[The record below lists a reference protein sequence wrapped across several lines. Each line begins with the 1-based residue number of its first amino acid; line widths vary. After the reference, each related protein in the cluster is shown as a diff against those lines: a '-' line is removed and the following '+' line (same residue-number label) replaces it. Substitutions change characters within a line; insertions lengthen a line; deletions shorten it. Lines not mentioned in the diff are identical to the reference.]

1 MIPKFFGQFLLERRI
16 IDVGQLT
23 RAIKYQEEQKLRLGE
38 LAVREGYM
46 TQAEVDQI
54 RNAQKSTDKY
64 FGEIA
69 VEKLILT
76 TDQLKKLITLQ
87 KNSHVYLGESL
98 VHLGI
103 LSQDEIKKQLDNF
116 KEDQKDIDQQEI
128 KVTINHPK
136 KEYFFHFVD
145 LTVKLLRRVAGVE
158 AKVGD
163 MQVEKEKAATNY
175 ITSIIE
181 FSEDLSLKFAIGLNE
196 KVAKLIAR
204 EFLEE
209 EIEDVGMITENAGEF
224 LNIVCGNIS
233 TKLQI
238 LGLKTQISVPKLIKN
253 TEMDEIAFQPNE
265 KALHFPLV
273 TTDGNCEV
281 LLIIKDIDSA
291 QAGNKK
297 RVLIVDDSRSV
308 AYKLTKIVD
317 RLTDFE
323 VIGHAQ
329 NGKDALAMFK
339 ELKPDLVTMDI
350 VLPDKTG
357 LEVIKDIKAVDADAN
372 IVVIS
377 SVGGGQDKLFEAIQ
391 SGAKNVIV
399 KPFDENTVREI
410 FIQSV

>member
-1 MIPKFFGQFLLERRI
+1 MIPKFFGQYLLEKRI
-16 IDVGQLT
+16 ITGEQLS
-23 RAIKYQEEQKLRLGE
+23 RAINYQERQKLKLGE
-38 LAVREGYM
+38 IAVQEGFM
-46 TQAEVDQI
+46 TQAEVDQV
-54 RNAQKSTDKY
+54 RNAQKTTDKY

-69 VEKLILT
+69 VEKRILT
-76 TDQLKKLITLQ
+76 PDQLKKLITLQ
-87 KNSHVYLGESL
+87 KNNHVYLGEAL
-98 VHLGI
+98 VHEGI
-103 LSQDEIKKQLDNF
+103 LSQDEVKKQLDNF
-116 KEDQKDIDQQEI
+116 KEDQKDVTQQEI
-128 KVTINHPK
+128 KITINHPK
-136 KEYFFHFVD
+136 KEYFFHFID
-145 LTVKLLRRVAGVE
+145 LTVKLLRRVADIE

-163 MQVEKEKAATNY
+163 MEVKKEKSETNY
-175 ITSIIE
+175 VTALIE
-181 FSEDLSLKFAIGLNE
+181 FTEDINLKFVISLSQE
-196 KVAKLIAR
+196 VSKLMTK

-209 EIEDVGMITENAGEF
+209 EIDDMEMIAENTGEF
-224 LNIVCGNIS
+224 LNIVCGNIA

-238 LGLKTQISVPKLIKN
+238 LGLKTQISVPQFYAKSEHPEIKY
-253 TEMDEIAFQPNE
+253 ESNE
-265 KALHFPLV
+265 KALCFPLV
-273 TTDGNCEV
+273 TTHGDCEV
-281 LLIIKDIDSA
+281 QIIIKDIDSA

-323 VIGHAQ
+323 VVGHAQ
-329 NGKDALAMFK
+329 NGKDALSMYR

-357 LEVIKDIKAVDADAN
+357 LEVIREIKEIDADAN

-399 KPFDENTVREI
+399 KPFEEDTVREI